1 VRYRPRVG
9 LVEQSPGTEGKLPPH
24 VLVRQDRAVQVLA
37 GWCGADMASDRHE
50 RAGDAGSE
58 AGPLIPMPT
67 AEVSGAFA
75 AVTQLRVAVAHGPSV
90 LLRTLLVA
98 TGQGRHWLL
107 EGEQ

>member
-1 VRYRPRVG
+1 
-9 LVEQSPGTEGKLPPH
+9 
-24 VLVRQDRAVQVLA
+24 
-37 GWCGADMASDRHE
+37 
-50 RAGDAGSE
+50 
-58 AGPLIPMPT
+58 MPT